1 MQAAESDNDR
11 VPPNAGSRLA
21 SGQLDRK
28 QWLIAQAVTGEES
41 VDLVPPCECVA
52 VAKIEQRPREAL
64 IEEQIGEK
72 RGTGSLGAAEPVQ
85 QIARAARQMAGVGDR
100 HRAQIAAR

>member
-28 QWLIAQAVTGEES
+28 QWLIAQAVPGEES

-52 VAKIEQRPREAL
+52 VASSRMATRH
-64 IEEQIGEK
+64 
-72 RGTGSLGAAEPVQ
+72 
-85 QIARAARQMAGVGDR
+85 AARRVR
-100 HRAQIAAR
+100 SRIKSIAAVAPQM